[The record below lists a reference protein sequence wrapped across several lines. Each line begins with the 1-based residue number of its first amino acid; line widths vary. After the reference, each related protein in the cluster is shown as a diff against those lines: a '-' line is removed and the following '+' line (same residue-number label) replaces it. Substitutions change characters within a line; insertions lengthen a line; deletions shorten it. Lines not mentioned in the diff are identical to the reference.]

1 MDLTDS
7 KSSPSENS
15 VRDTHNTGRLGP
27 PLLGTRIITLVLVTG
42 GNMEGVAMTPNLTKV
57 GLVDGRLTPSSCLGW
72 LGGAGSMV
80 VVQIARG

>member
-1 MDLTDS
+1 
-7 KSSPSENS
+7 
-15 VRDTHNTGRLGP
+15 
-27 PLLGTRIITLVLVTG
+27 
-42 GNMEGVAMTPNLTKV
+42 MEGVAMTPNLTKV